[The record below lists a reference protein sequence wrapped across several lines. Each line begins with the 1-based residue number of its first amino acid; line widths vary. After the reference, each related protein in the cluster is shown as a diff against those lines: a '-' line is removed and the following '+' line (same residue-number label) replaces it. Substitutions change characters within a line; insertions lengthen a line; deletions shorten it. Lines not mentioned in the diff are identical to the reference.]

1 MQVMLICVVSL
12 VSLALLGWHNR
23 AAGAGVPMAPGPARP
38 AFGPIPMIGP
48 IPANCVDDEWPGLG

>member
-1 MQVMLICVVSL
+1 
-12 VSLALLGWHNR
+12 
-23 AAGAGVPMAPGPARP
+23 MAPGPARP